1 MKNLDK
7 IPTRKPTSELA
18 TEPTKHKKYIL
29 KVQQEFMIEIIAD
42 EKDIDD
48 EIFWNYFRYQ
58 NPSFLAKDLIRVKQD
73 KNEQLVNNISDRM
86 IDLRNAII
94 EKEIPE
100 NENTNKIVDFVVK
113 IIDFNKQQKGK
124 GIKILTLKQMLQRLP
139 IALAQVNGGN
149 TSEII
154 YFLNRAKEIAK
165 KVELYNGFNKV
176 TK

>member
-1 MKNLDK
+1 MNK
-7 IPTRKPTSELA
+7 IIAEKKR
-18 TEPTKHKKYIL
+18 HKWWNIL
-29 KVQQEFMIEIIAD
+29 KLFF
-42 EKDIDD
+42 K
-48 EIFWNYFRYQ
+48 YQ
-58 NPSFLAKDLIRVKQD
+58 NPLFLFKSLIRDKQA
-73 KNEQLVNNISDRM
+73 KNEKLVNNINDEL

-94 EKEIPE
+94 RKEILE
-100 NENTNKIVDFVVK
+100 NKNPNKIPNIVEK
-113 IIDFNKQQKGK
+113 ILEFNNQQKDK